1 MKNYMT
7 LKQLMICAKDL
18 EENAESCHRI
28 GKDRRENMEAIWDIP
43 AESRTEKDIKD
54 ANFFEIEMNRWF
66 EKETALLA
74 LAGIIEDLKVEVCLM
89 TEGVQ

>member
-7 LKQLMICAKDL
+7 LKQLVICAKEL
-18 EENAESCHRI
+18 EDNAESCHRI
-28 GKDRRENMEAIWDIP
+28 GRDRREKMEAILNIP

-74 LAGIIEDLKVEVCLM
+74 LAGIIEDLKVEVDLK
-89 TEGVQ
+89 TE